1 MKNVFFEKKYL
12 VTKEDYAKVVPAS
25 LIHPNENSQVD
36 HLDDLDVDLFNNTT
50 FIKDHRGDVGITK
63 MGLGQVM
70 ALFWDEYIYEDE
82 KDGDPKWD
90 YVKHHS
96 EDIVEV
102 HTSLHDYNK
111 NPDDSMSEESKALYR
126 YYIEIMLPNGDIEA
140 NGQWRNPAWC
150 L

>member
-1 MKNVFFEKKYL
+1 
-12 VTKEDYAKVVPAS
+12 
-25 LIHPNENSQVD
+25 
-36 HLDDLDVDLFNNTT
+36 
-50 FIKDHRGDVGITK
+50 

-90 YVKHHS
+90 YVKQHS
-96 EDIVEV
+96 DDIVEV

-111 NPDDSMSEESKALYR
+111 NPDDSMSEEYKELYR

-140 NGQWRNPAWC
+140 NGQWCNPAWC